1 MVVKVGAILVSIVL
15 ILALMTYFY
24 ASDKIYPGC
33 AGVGTRDGHRK
44 LIYWLGFLSSFCCV
58 WASAF
63 WIVDDQLLYRDKLS
77 AWILTTHIAISVFLF
92 ITAAYY
98 SQSYSMV
105 RNIFLER
112 QEPTVPI
119 RLLVGFF
126 VSFPVALAI
135 VLIAEQ
141 PQ

>member
-1 MVVKVGAILVSIVL
+1 MAVKVGAILVSIVL
-15 ILALMTYFY
+15 FLALMTYFY

-33 AGVGTRDGHRK
+33 GGVGTKDGHRK
-44 LIYWLGFLSSFCCV
+44 LIYWLGFLSSFCSV
-58 WASAF
+58 WTSAF
-63 WIVDDQLLYRDKLS
+63 WVVDDHLLYRDKLS
-77 AWILTTHIAISVFLF
+77 AWTLTTHIAISVFLF

-105 RNIFLER
+105 RNILLER
-112 QEPTVPI
+112 QEPTDPI
-119 RLLVGFF
+119 RLLAGFF
-126 VSFPVALAI
+126 VSFPLALAI